1 MLNNFLK
8 KKNMQL
14 ILIVTLYFFAG
25 INKLINN
32 KMYIPIFKN
41 ELINLLKLQK
51 INININF
58 LITLV
63 YLAGI
68 FEILSTIIIFVG
80 INNIINIKFA
90 KYTIICLIIFT
101 IFATIIFHNPIL
113 EKTTEKI
120 GIKLYHLLKNMSI
133 IGGLWSFYDIV

>member
-8 KKNMQL
+8 KKNLQL

-41 ELINLLKLQK
+41 ELINLLKLQ
-51 INININF
+51 NININF

-80 INNIINIKFA
+80 INNIIDIKFA